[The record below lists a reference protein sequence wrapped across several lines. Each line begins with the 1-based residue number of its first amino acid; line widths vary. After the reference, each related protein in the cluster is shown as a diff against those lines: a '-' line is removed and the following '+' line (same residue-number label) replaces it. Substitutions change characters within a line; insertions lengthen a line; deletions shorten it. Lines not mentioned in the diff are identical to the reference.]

1 MIAPSNQRI
10 LRSVTAIEIDEM
22 CRVPRVLRLRT
33 IQVLGLTAAV
43 ASLAAALEW
52 PLAWRM
58 IALVALAAASLLLA
72 LAAGRE
78 WRLMAVHASTCKR
91 AAAFR
96 GRPLL
101 TE

>member
-1 MIAPSNQRI
+1 MIAHSNQRMS
-10 LRSVTAIEIDEM
+10 RSVTAFEIDEM

-33 IQVLGLTAAV
+33 IHVLGLIVAV

-58 IALVALAAASLLLA
+58 IALVALAAASLLLGM
-72 LAAGRE
+72 AAGRE
-78 WRLMAVHASTCKR
+78 WRLMAVYGSTCKR